1 MERALPPQARDV
13 VALNQVVRD
22 ARVGRALLRQQPP
35 AQEVQITLVK
45 ATTASLGELDQGI
58 D

>member
-22 ARVGRALLRQQPP
+22 ARVGHALLRQQPP
-35 AQEVQITLVK
+35 SREVQTTLVEV
-45 ATTASLGELDQGI
+45 TTSSLGELDQGV